1 MDLSVSAKQQEL
13 YNKQKLDIERWTEL
27 GEWGFQGSSKRIVE
41 LIVFRPSTGRPIV
54 AEAKAL
60 RREMG
65 KIASD
70 YDYDWK
76 GQLEDLEDVE
86 VQVKD
91 KNGAKGNA
99 SSNKDPN
106 SKDTVTSVLVKGTDG
121 KKIDVEETIDEAADM
136 ERQTRKKEGTRR
148 HGKGGSTEE
157 MDASAAAG
165 EKKAQQVIGQEPIST
180 DSQKRGLHTI
190 RVLRDG
196 LVPLPFLARTSLTRA
211 FSTNTLLRA
220 PAMQV
225 SEQMQKVI
233 SHKVD
238 LYKNAVKQVCHG

>member
-1 MDLSVSAKQQEL
+1 M
-13 YNKQKLDIERWTEL
+13 
-27 GEWGFQGSSKRIVE
+27 
-41 LIVFRPSTGRPIV
+41 

-60 RREMG
+60 RREMD

-76 GQLEDLEDVE
+76 GQLEGLEDVE
-86 VQVKD
+86 IQVKD
-91 KNGAKGNA
+91 KDGGKG
-99 SSNKDPN
+99 STGSKKDPY
-106 SKDTVTSVLVKGTDG
+106 SKDTVASLLVKSEDG

-180 DSQKRGLHTI
+180 DNQKRSFHTV
-190 RVLRDG
+190 RMVRDRAA
-196 LVPLPFLARTSLTRA
+196 PLPRMGLARS

-225 SEQMQKVI
+225 SEQMRKAI

-238 LYKNAVKQVCHG
+238 AYETAVKQVSCRKSPLPHLRIG